1 MANTIDDAF
10 IKQYESEAHL
20 AYQCGASKFR
30 NTVRTKYGVSGKDVT
45 FATIGKGA
53 AASKT
58 RNANISVMNP
68 VHAQKTASLTDWYA
82 GEYIDYYDE
91 LKTNVNERKAIVDTG
106 AGAIGR
112 KIDSLVITALETA
125 TQSEGTATGVISNLD
140 IFIAGLTQLNANDVP
155 DDGQRFCAVTPHTWK
170 QLLGVDAFVRAEYIG
185 SSLPYLAGTE
195 ARKFMNCIF
204 YLSTSLTQND
214 AGLSTQN
221 SVNLMYHKSAVGL
234 GEAKYMRTQ
243 AGYVVEKDAY
253 FMHTSMSAGAVL
265 IDPLGA
271 VKILSDDDFTV

>member
-20 AYQCGASKFR
+20 AYQQGASKFR
-30 NTVRTKYGVSGKDVT
+30 NTVRTKYGVKGKDIT

-58 RNANISVMNP
+58 RNANVAVMNP
-68 VHAQKTASLTDWYA
+68 VHAQKTATLADWYA
-82 GEYIDYYDE
+82 GEYIDFYDE

-112 KIDSLVITALETA
+112 KIDSLIVTSLETA
-125 TQSEGTATGVISNLD
+125 TQSEGAATALIADLS
-140 IFIAGLTQLNANDVP
+140 IFFDGIRQLNENDVP
-155 DDGQRFCAVTPHTWK
+155 DDGQRYCAVSPYTWA
-170 QLLGVDAFVRAEYIG
+170 QLLQIDAFVRAEYIG

-195 ARKFMNCIF
+195 ARKFMNVIF
-204 YLSTSLTQND
+204 FLHTGLTQND
-214 AGLSTQN
+214 TGLVTQN

-253 FMHTSMSAGAVL
+253 FMHTSMSAGSVL

-271 VKILSDDDFTV
+271 VKLLSKDGWTA